1 LLRKATVPGRAR
13 LALALLFCGL
23 AIPARAQTDGRFA
36 VGAQISSRVAPG
48 DGTHGAAGV
57 ALLWRIGHSRP
68 GFGWD
73 WGLNWYSAQIDRS
86 GDDGSPFELGELH
99 VRPVMA
105 GYGYTWIFGRTAVEA
120 GALGGYAFTTF
131 QMRPAGEM
139 ALRRQMGVASLSSA
153 ASNIVV
159 VKPQVIAWH
168 DLSKKIG
175 LNMSL
180 GYMLARPRLTI
191 STPRG
196 DDIRR
201 LRADVIMFR
210 IGLVYSVY

>member
-1 LLRKATVPGRAR
+1 LLYNAVVPDPRL
-13 LALALLFCGL
+13 LALALLFCTF

-36 VGAQISSRVAPG
+36 IGAQVSSRVAPG

-57 ALLWRIGHSRP
+57 ALLWRIGHSKP

-73 WGLNWYSAQIDRS
+73 WGLNWYSAQIDRLAS
-86 GDDGSPFELGELH
+86 DTSPFELGELH

-105 GYGYTWIFGRTAVEA
+105 GYGYTHLFGRTAVKV

-131 QMRPAGEM
+131 QTRPAGEM
-139 ALRRQMGVASLSSA
+139 ALRRQMGVASLSTDT
-153 ASNIVV
+153 SNTFV
-159 VKPQVIAWH
+159 VKPQVIVWH
-168 DLSKKIG
+168 DLSKKMG

-180 GYMLARPRLTI
+180 GYVLARPRLTI
-191 STPRG
+191 STPDG
-196 DDIRR
+196 DDARR

-210 IGLVYSVY
+210 VGLVYSVY